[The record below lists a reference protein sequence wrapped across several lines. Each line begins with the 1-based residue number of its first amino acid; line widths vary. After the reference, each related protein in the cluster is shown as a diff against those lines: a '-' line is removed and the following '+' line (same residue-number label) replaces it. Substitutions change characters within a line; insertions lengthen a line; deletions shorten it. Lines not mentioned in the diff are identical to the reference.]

1 MEDADDGSDCC
12 CRGVCGAVWDL
23 GGPAPKVPSQVNVS
37 FLFPA
42 AAIIGRRTTT
52 NQNDG
57 PMLLDDSVGVGLYLF
72 NLNGLIRNGLIRNS
86 LIRNSLIKEKVE

>member
-1 MEDADDGSDCC
+1 MLRIGYVVSAIADILEEADDGSDCC

-42 AAIIGRRTTT
+42 AAIIGRRTKI
-52 NQNDG
+52 NQ
-57 PMLLDDSVGVGLYLF
+57 P
-72 NLNGLIRNGLIRNS
+72 
-86 LIRNSLIKEKVE
+86 E